1 LSLVQQSRRRATA
14 LAAALLVALAPA
26 GPVRAHG
33 DDPRIDVEAQRLSPG
48 APLTVRGYDFAYET
62 GVELTLVGERERTHL
77 ASVTADVEGA
87 FIHTVALPVGVAAGA
102 YVVEAESGE
111 HVVSGPPMLISGTP
125 ITSDDQDTRLEEGD
139 SLLAPMP
146 APAAATG
153 AAPVEQLP
161 SAPADDGSGPSTI
174 AIIVIGA
181 LVVVACAA
189 WTLERRRRSQRPE
202 HSVV

>member
-1 LSLVQQSRRRATA
+1 M
-14 LAAALLVALAPA
+14 LVALAPA
-26 GPVRAHG
+26 SPVRAHG
-33 DDPRIDVEAQRLSPG
+33 DDPRIDVDAQRLSPG

-62 GVELTLVGERERTHL
+62 AVELILVGERQRTPL

-87 FIHTVALPVGVAAGA
+87 FIHTVALPVGVAGGA

-111 HVVSGPPMLISGTP
+111 HVVRGPPMLIKGTP
-125 ITSDDQDTRLEEGD
+125 MTPDDQDTRVEAGD

-146 APAAATG
+146 TLAAAAG
-153 AAPVEQLP
+153 AAPVEQL
-161 SAPADDGSGPSTI
+161 SAAPADGGSGVPTV
-174 AIIVIGA
+174 ARIVIGG

-189 WTLERRRRSQRPE
+189 WALERRRRAQRPE